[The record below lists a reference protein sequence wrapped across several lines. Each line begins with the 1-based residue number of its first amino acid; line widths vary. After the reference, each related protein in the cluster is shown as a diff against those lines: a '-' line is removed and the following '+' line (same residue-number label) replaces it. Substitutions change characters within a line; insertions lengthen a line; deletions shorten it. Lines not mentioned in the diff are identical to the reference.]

1 MVQNI
6 IKLSERENR
15 IVNIAKA
22 KYGMKNKNQAI
33 GFIIQTFAKNFL
45 PESLEPI
52 EKPKRSDKI
61 KLQSLDALR
70 KELEGEK
77 SNDKI

>member
-15 IVNIAKA
+15 IINMAKA

-33 GFIIQTFAKNFL
+33 GFIVQIFAKNFL
-45 PESLEPI
+45 PESLSPT
-52 EKPKRSDKI
+52 EKPKRSEGI
-61 KLQSLDALR
+61 KLKNIEDLR

-77 SNDKI
+77 ING